1 MDINDARSILTVLA
15 LLCFLGIVIWAYS
28 KGAKK
33 GFDEAA
39 QLPFT
44 DEDPPSDQKVDG
56 QRKEGKENG

>member
-1 MDINDARSILTVLA
+1 MRSILTVIA
-15 LLCFLGIVIWAYS
+15 LLCFLGIVAWAYS

-44 DEDPPSDQKVDG
+44 DEDPPASVNADG
-56 QRKEGKENG
+56 QRKEG

>member
-1 MDINDARSILTVLA
+1 MDINDIRSVLTLLA
-15 LLCFLGIVIWAYS
+15 LLCFLGICAWAYS
-28 KGAKK
+28 KSAKK

-44 DEDPPSDQKVDG
+44 DEDPPVGQTSDG